1 MTKLCVLT
9 CGRLEEKLTPTKTKR
24 KFRILQSITFVV
36 DDVTR
41 QNHNLSKVEGVF
53 FNVCVN
59 GSYKPK
65 EWGISSSSERVSVEQ
80 IPKSPGVKQ
89 DKKQMSSQ
97 TPLRKRTESRRV
109 MFRYGEILFSNQRD
123 FRGVLLGKTFTFH
136 NA

>member
-9 CGRLEEKLTPTKTKR
+9 CGRLEEKLTPTTSKR

-59 GSYKPK
+59 GSYKPNGMGDQQQTSVGRANTKISGSKTRQKVDEFTNTLEK
-65 EWGISSSSERVSVEQ
+65 E
-80 IPKSPGVKQ
+80 
-89 DKKQMSSQ
+89 D
-97 TPLRKRTESRRV
+97 
-109 MFRYGEILFSNQRD
+109 
-123 FRGVLLGKTFTFH
+123 
-136 NA
+136 

>member
-59 GSYKPK
+59 GSYKPSRNGGSAAASN
-65 EWGISSSSERVSVEQ
+65 ECRSVEQ

-89 DKKQMSSQ
+89 DKK
-97 TPLRKRTESRRV
+97 
-109 MFRYGEILFSNQRD
+109 
-123 FRGVLLGKTFTFH
+123 
-136 NA
+136 

>member
-9 CGRLEEKLTPTKTKR
+9 CGRLEEKLTPTTSKR

-59 GSYKPK
+59 GSYKPNGM
-65 EWGISSSSERVSVEQ
+65 EGSAAWNECRSVEQ

-89 DKKQMSSQ
+89 DKK
-97 TPLRKRTESRRV
+97 
-109 MFRYGEILFSNQRD
+109 
-123 FRGVLLGKTFTFH
+123 
-136 NA
+136 